1 METALGE
8 FHARTSVPATDFGDG
23 LRQCSSCAHVWS
35 TGGTIAL
42 AGCPSCGKLTELIGG

>member
-8 FHARTSVPATDFGDG
+8 FHARTSVAATDFGDG
-23 LRQCSSCAHVWS
+23 LRQCSSCAHIWS

-42 AGCPSCGKLTELIGG
+42 AGCPSCRKLTELIGG